1 MGWIQSL
8 LSVFQDK
15 REMLDLSDFNDD
27 VAWTVAW
34 TPLVGGGTNFCTH
47 RARRTKSLTSS
58 SLSFKT
64 TFSAYLFS
72 AAFLAVGPVWL
83 ISAIGQV
90 ATGGVDGGAFLMS
103 LLFPLLFMAIGAF
116 LIWRM
121 RSKECCF
128 DQFSSQFIQGT
139 TVHNLKDVHAIQ
151 LIREYVRGNKNSYYS
166 YELNLVCRDGS
177 RLNVTDHG
185 SLAAIREDAQ
195 LLGTYLNRPV
205 WDVIDFRIPD
215 GLSGGDGKFGALRT
229 NLLRS

>member
-1 MGWIQSL
+1 MGFVQSL

-15 REMLDLSDFNDD
+15 RELLDLSSFNDE
-27 VAWTVAW
+27 VAWNVAW

-47 RARRTKSLTSS
+47 RATRTKSLTSS

-64 TFSAYLFS
+64 TLGAYLFS
-72 AAFLAVGPVWL
+72 AVFLAVGL
-83 ISAIGQV
+83 ISAI
-90 ATGGVDGGAFLMS
+90 ASLSTGGVDPGAFLMS
-103 LLFPLLFMAIGAF
+103 LLFPLLFVAIGAF

-139 TVHNLKDVHAIQ
+139 TVHNLKEVHAIQ
-151 LIREYVRGNKNSYYS
+151 LIREYVRGNKSSYYS

-195 LLGTYLNRPV
+195 LLGNYLNRPV

-215 GLSGGDGKFGALRT
+215 GLSGGDGKFETLRT
-229 NLLRS
+229 NLFE